1 MTAEAGTRMKRTID
15 NIKAG
20 WTWGKDIWAV
30 EWLFDDVNSTD
41 TKLIFLSYDISLSP
55 IPMLSKWEDVPNRND
70 NIKKALSILEGIN
83 ADVWLDD
90 IKIKEV
96 QE

>member
-1 MTAEAGTRMKRTID
+1 MMKRTID
-15 NIKAG
+15 NVKAG

-41 TKLIFLSYDISLSP
+41 TNLMFLAYDANLW
-55 IPMLSKWEDVPNRND
+55 PMPVLSKWPVEETRYS
-70 NIKKALSILEGIN
+70 NITLALSILEGIN